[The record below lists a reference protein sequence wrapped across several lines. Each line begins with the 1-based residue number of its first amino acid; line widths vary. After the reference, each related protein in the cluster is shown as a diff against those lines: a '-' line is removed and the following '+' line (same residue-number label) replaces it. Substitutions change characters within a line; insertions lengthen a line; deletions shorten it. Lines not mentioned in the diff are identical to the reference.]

1 MKCGWKDQLRHGV
14 ILVANEVYHLLDW
27 ETKSQEHHLNSTV
40 LNTRRPCGMV
50 HFNAL
55 LQNETQNQTINS
67 VGKIGCCI
75 SVSSFTKIWAPG
87 VRLGWIDAPSFII
100 KRLKE
105 HGYINSQGGV
115 APFMGT
121 MMRHAIESNLLDT
134 HLDQLRVEYAE
145 RCELMC
151 DILKDKPR
159 ISIPSLN
166 SPIKRQGGYFIWVQF
181 PSGFSSDDFLT
192 HAFKNYGVKFMEE
205 ANAIHLRKEM
215 IVVGDVFEHAQ
226 DYALRILT
234 VTS

>member
-1 MKCGWKDQLRHGV
+1 LMQ
-14 ILVANEVYHLLDW
+14 
-27 ETKSQEHHLNSTV
+27 
-40 LNTRRPCGMV
+40 
-50 HFNAL
+50 NA
-55 LQNETQNQTINS
+55 TQNPTINS
-67 VGKIGCCI
+67 AGKIGCCV

-105 HGYINSQGGV
+105 YGYINSQGGV

-134 HLDQLRVEYAE
+134 YLDQLRVEYAE

-151 DILKDKPR
+151 DILKDDPR

-166 SPIKRQGGYFIWVQF
+166 SPVKRQGGYFIWVQF

-192 HAFKNYGVKFMEE
+192 YAFENYGVKFMAGGKCDPFAEGDDTCGRCIRSCARLCIADLDREE
-205 ANAIHLRKEM
+205 LASATATFLLAFRSYMELVQPKHINCNR
-215 IVVGDVFEHAQ
+215 
-226 DYALRILT
+226 
-234 VTS
+234 